1 MNMNELVH
9 LVMHLRH
16 ASPGAAIGSA
26 VGVLVGNYLWTPK
39 NLTEC
44 LTYPQAQGLPDL
56 VRSAPPTTIKTRM
69 RQLPRL

>member
-9 LVMHLRH
+9 LAMHLRH
-16 ASPGAAIGSA
+16 ASPGAAIGAA
-26 VGVLVGNYLWTPK
+26 VGALVGNYLWTPK
-39 NLTEC
+39 NR